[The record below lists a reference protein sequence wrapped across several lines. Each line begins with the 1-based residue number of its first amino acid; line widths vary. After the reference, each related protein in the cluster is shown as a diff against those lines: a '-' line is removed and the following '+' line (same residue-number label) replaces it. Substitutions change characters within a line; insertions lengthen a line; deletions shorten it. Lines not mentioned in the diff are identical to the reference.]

1 MSRVFDAR
9 KHAEKSK
16 SVREAAPG
24 TAQSPKSGSHLADSL
39 GTTLSPERSQDADNT
54 RPPQQGPIVRS
65 LLRMPRG
72 VLRSLPPS
80 EPGPCQATGSV
91 EPATLIL
98 PKDPMYPAVARECSV
113 SGRVE
118 VQFRISP
125 EGKVYDVKS
134 VTGAPILARAAMEA
148 VAARRYEPARLDGA
162 PIDSQAT
169 TNFDFRLS

>member
-1 MSRVFDAR
+1 LSRVFDAR

-24 TAQSPKSGSHLADSL
+24 TAQSPKSGSHLADGS
-39 GTTLSPERSQDADNT
+39 GTTLSSERPLDADSARLT
-54 RPPQQGPIVRS
+54 QQGPIVRS
-65 LLRMPRG
+65 LLRMPRC
-72 VLRSLPPS
+72 VLRSLAPS

-134 VTGAPILARAAMEA
+134 VMGAPILARAAMEA

>member
-24 TAQSPKSGSHLADSL
+24 TAQSPKSGSHLADGL
-39 GTTLSPERSQDADNT
+39 DTTLSPERSQDADSAK
-54 RPPQQGPIVRS
+54 PPQQGPIVRS
-65 LLRMPRG
+65 LLRMPRS
-72 VLRSLPPS
+72 VLRSLAPL
-80 EPGPCQATGSV
+80 EPEPEATGSV
-91 EPATLIL
+91 VAATLIL
-98 PKDPMYPAVARECSV
+98 PKDPMYPAVAKQCSV
-113 SGRVE
+113 SGTVE

>member
-39 GTTLSPERSQDADNT
+39 GTTLSPERPPDADGA
-54 RPPQQGPIVRS
+54 RPAQQGPIVRS

-72 VLRSLPPS
+72 VLRALPPS
-80 EPGPCQATGSV
+80 EPGSSQATDSV

-98 PKDPMYPAVARECSV
+98 PKDPMYPEVARECSV

>member
-1 MSRVFDAR
+1 M
-9 KHAEKSK
+9 
-16 SVREAAPG
+16 
-24 TAQSPKSGSHLADSL
+24 
-39 GTTLSPERSQDADNT
+39 
-54 RPPQQGPIVRS
+54 RS
-65 LLRMPRG
+65 LLRMPRS
-72 VLRSLPPS
+72 VVRSLVPS
-80 EPGPCQATGSV
+80 EPGPSQATGSV

-98 PKDPMYPAVARECSV
+98 PKDPMYPAVAKECSV

-148 VAARRYEPARLDGA
+148 VAAGRYEPARLDGS
-162 PIDSQAT
+162 PIDSQAK

>member
-24 TAQSPKSGSHLADSL
+24 TAQSPKSGSHLADGL
-39 GTTLSPERSQDADNT
+39 DTTLSPERSQDADSAK
-54 RPPQQGPIVRS
+54 PPQQGPIVRS
-65 LLRMPRG
+65 LLRMPRS
-72 VLRSLPPS
+72 VLRSLAPL
-80 EPGPCQATGSV
+80 EPEPEATGSV
-91 EPATLIL
+91 VAATLIL